1 MLRGNIPA
9 RVDEKGRLK
18 IPAAFL
24 EELKASGDRFYVTSE
39 TGETAKIYPMKAWEE
54 IEAKLS
60 RLSSHNRTKEKFLLW
75 TNYYGQAVEI
85 DGQGRILIP
94 PVLREDCGE
103 IESAERHELPRPIGP
118 FIGDFHVHTTW
129 SDGRLSIRDV
139 VDLYGQTRRFDV
151 IAISRQ
157 QLGLGRHLNR
167 RPRRGYRALVG
178 HLGCSQ
184 WMGFE
189 P

>member
-24 EELKASGDRFYVTSE
+24 EELKGFGDQFYVTSE
-39 TGETAKIYPMKAWEE
+39 TGDTARIYPMKFWEE

-75 TNYYGQAVEI
+75 TNYYGQVVEI

-94 PVLREDCGE
+94 PVLRESALMKGE
-103 IESAERHELPRPIGP
+103 VDVNGNLTYLEVRNH
-118 FIGDFHVHTTW
+118 
-129 SDGRLSIRDV
+129 GRSLENLKKSQLTDEDWKTLD
-139 VDLYGQTRRFDV
+139 DLG
-151 IAISRQ
+151 I
-157 QLGLGRHLNR
+157 
-167 RPRRGYRALVG
+167 
-178 HLGCSQ
+178 
-184 WMGFE
+184 
-189 P
+189 